1 MDILWTQINWW
12 AFLAVVLVAYVIPG
26 PDFAVILR
34 SATRGS
40 RSGVAAALGAQAGL
54 CVHMLLATVGL
65 SVLLARSPQA
75 LNTVRYAGAAY
86 LVFLG
91 LRLILGTLGRAS
103 ATPEQEEAV
112 AAPTSAAFLLGLGTN
127 LLNPKAILFF
137 ASVLPQ
143 FIAAEGSVQV
153 QILVLGTVDVLLG
166 LAVWAV
172 VIIVGVKLA
181 TVLDKPAV
189 RRWWDRATGGALA
202 GLGGALATTR
212 L

>member
-1 MDILWTQINWW
+1 MAMLWTQINWW
-12 AFLAVVLVAYVIPG
+12 AFLAIVVAAYVIPG

-34 SATRGS
+34 SATRGA
-40 RSGVAAALGAQAGL
+40 RSGIAAALGAQAGL
-54 CVHMLLATVGL
+54 CVHMLLASLGL
-65 SVLLARSPQA
+65 SLLLARSPQA
-75 LNTVRYAGAAY
+75 LNAVRYAGAAY

-91 LRLILGTLGRAS
+91 LRLIVGTLRRTS
-103 ATPEQEEAV
+103 ATPEEDEAD

-143 FIAAEGSVQV
+143 FIAAEGSVPV

-172 VIIVGVKLA
+172 VILVGVKLA
-181 TVLDKPAV
+181 TALNKPAV
-189 RRWWDRATGGALA
+189 RRWWDRATGGALT
-202 GLGGALATTR
+202 GLGGALATAR